1 MKQDAFEAEAAPI
14 RDDYRAMLD
23 ALENPRRRR
32 AHAPALA
39 SFPQLHR
46 RLCSDYALARARRFS
61 PGFIAELEVS
71 VRRGHRQ
78 LYRRRSAPFRSAL
91 GFMARQFP
99 RTLRSHSGVFLI
111 ATMLFFLPMLAM
123 GIAVHQDA
131 DLVYSLLDSEQ
142 VADLE
147 SLYDPARHK
156 PGRGSERQ
164 ADTDVAMFGFYVM
177 NNVGIGFRTF
187 AGGLILGLGSFVILL
202 VNGLSIGAVAGHL
215 TRLDYGATFWPFVSG
230 HGPYELTAIAIC
242 GAAGLLLG
250 QALLAPGQRTR
261 LAALR
266 ANARDAVILVGG
278 ATVLLVFA
286 AVIEAF
292 WSAGPAP
299 AGLKYAVGVLGWI
312 LVALYLALAG
322 RASDDAP

>member
-1 MKQDAFEAEAAPI
+1 MKQDAFEAAASPSWT
-14 RDDYRAMLD
+14 DYRAMLG
-23 ALENPRRRR
+23 ALEKPPQRR
-32 AHAPALA
+32 AHVPALS

-46 RLCSDYALARARRFS
+46 RLCSDYALARSRRYS
-61 PGFIAELEVS
+61 PGLIAELEVL

-78 LYRRRSAPFRSAL
+78 FYRRRSTPLRATVD
-91 GFMARQFP
+91 FMARQFP
-99 RTLRSHSGVFLI
+99 RTLRRHSTVFWI
-111 ATMLFFLPMLAM
+111 AAALFFLPMIGMA
-123 GIAVHQDA
+123 IAVHADA
-131 DLVYSLLDSEQ
+131 DLVYSLLDAEQ

-147 SLYDPARHK
+147 ALYDPALHT

-187 AGGLILGLGSFVILL
+187 AGGLILGLGSLVILL

-230 HGPYELTAIAIC
+230 HGPFELTAITIC

-278 ATVLLVFA
+278 AAVMLVFA

-299 AGLKYAVGVLGWI
+299 SWLKYGVGVLGWG
-312 LVALYLALAG
+312 LVAVYLALAG
-322 RASDDAP
+322 GAGDDAP

>member
-1 MKQDAFEAEAAPI
+1 MKQDAFESAASPI
-14 RDDYRAMLD
+14 WTEYRVMLD

-32 AHAPALA
+32 AHIPDLA

-46 RLCSDYALARARRFS
+46 RLCSDYALARSRRYS
-61 PGFIAELEVS
+61 PGLIADLEVL

-78 LYRRRSAPFRSAL
+78 LYRRGSAPLRATL
-91 GFMARQFP
+91 DFMARQFP
-99 RTLRSHSGVFLI
+99 RTLRRHSAVFWI
-111 ATMLFFLPMLAM
+111 AAALFFLPMIGM
-123 GIAVHQDA
+123 GVAVHQDT
-131 DLVYSLLDSEQ
+131 DLVYSLLDAEQ

-147 SLYDPARHK
+147 SLYDPTRHA
-156 PGRGSERQ
+156 PGRGSERL

-187 AGGLILGLGSFVILL
+187 AGGLVLGLGSLVILL

-215 TRLDYGATFWPFVSG
+215 TRLDYGTTFWPFVSG
-230 HGPYELTAIAIC
+230 HGPFELTAIAIC

-278 ATVLLVFA
+278 AALMLVSA

-299 AGLKYAVGVLGWI
+299 SGLKYGVGVLGWV
-312 LVALYLALAG
+312 LVAVYLALAG
-322 RASDDAP
+322 RAGDDAH

>member
-1 MKQDAFEAEAAPI
+1 MKQDAFEAAASPI
-14 RDDYRAMLD
+14 WTDYRAMLD

-32 AHAPALA
+32 SHVPTLT

-46 RLCSDYALARARRFS
+46 RLCSDYALARSRRYS
-61 PGFIAELEVS
+61 PGLIAELEVL

-78 LYRRRSAPFRSAL
+78 LYRRRSAPLRSVL
-91 GFMARQFP
+91 DFMASRFP
-99 RTLRSHSGVFLI
+99 RTLRRHSAVFWI
-111 ATMLFFLPMLAM
+111 AAALFFLPMMGM

-131 DLVYSLLDSEQ
+131 DL
-142 VADLE
+142 E
-147 SLYDPARHK
+147 SLYDPGRHT
-156 PGRGSERQ
+156 PGRAGERQ

-187 AGGLILGLGSFVILL
+187 AGGLILGLGSLVILL
-202 VNGLSIGAVAGHL
+202 VNGLSIGAVAVHL
-215 TRLDYGATFWPFVSG
+215 TRLDYGGTFWPVVSG
-230 HGPYELTAIAIC
+230 HGPFQLTAIAIC

-278 ATVLLVFA
+278 AAVLLVFA

-299 AGLKYAVGVLGWI
+299 SALKYGVGVVGWV

-322 RASDDAP
+322 RAGDDAP

>member
-1 MKQDAFEAEAAPI
+1 MRQQAFEAAESSTWA
-14 RDDYRAMLD
+14 DYRAMLE
-23 ALENPRRRR
+23 ALENPRRRGR
-32 AHAPALA
+32 DLPVPA
-39 SFPQLHR
+39 SFPRLHR
-46 RLCSDYALARARRFS
+46 QLCSHYALARSRRYS
-61 PGFIAELEVS
+61 PGLIAELEVL

-78 LYRRRSAPFRSAL
+78 LYRRRSTPLRSAL
-91 GFMARQFP
+91 DFMARGFP
-99 RTLRSHSGVFLI
+99 RTLRRHSAVFWI
-111 ATMLFFLPMLAM
+111 AAALFFLPMIGM
-123 GIAVHQDA
+123 GVAVHQDA
-131 DLVYSLLDSEQ
+131 DLVYSLLDAEE
-142 VADLE
+142 VAELE

-187 AGGLILGLGSFVILL
+187 AGGLILGLGSLVILL
-202 VNGLSIGAVAGHL
+202 VNGLFIGAVAGHL
-215 TRLDYGATFWPFVSG
+215 TRLDYGATFWPFVGG

-266 ANARDAVILVGG
+266 ANARDAVVLVGG
-278 ATVLLVFA
+278 AAVLLVFA

-299 AGLKYAVGVLGWI
+299 APLKHGVGVLGWI
-312 LVALYLALAG
+312 LVAAYLMLAG
-322 RASDDAP
+322 RANDDAP

>member
-1 MKQDAFEAEAAPI
+1 MKQDAFEAAASPI
-14 RDDYRAMLD
+14 WTDYRAMLD
-23 ALENPRRRR
+23 ALENPRQRR
-32 AHAPALA
+32 AHVPTLS

-46 RLCSDYALARARRFS
+46 RLCSDYALARSRRYS
-61 PGFIAELEVS
+61 PGLIAELEGL

-78 LYRRRSAPFRSAL
+78 LYRRGSAPLRATL
-91 GFMARQFP
+91 DFMARQFP
-99 RTLRSHSGVFLI
+99 RTLRRHSKVFWI
-111 ATMLFFLPMLAM
+111 AAALFFLPMIGM

-131 DLVYSLLDSEQ
+131 DLVYSLLDAEQ
-142 VADLE
+142 VAELE
-147 SLYDPARHK
+147 SLYDPARHT

-187 AGGLILGLGSFVILL
+187 AGGLILGLGSLVILL

-278 ATVLLVFA
+278 AAVLLVFA

-299 AGLKYAVGVLGWI
+299 AGLKYGVGVLGWV
-312 LVALYLALAG
+312 LVGVYLALAG
-322 RASDDAP
+322 RAGDDAP